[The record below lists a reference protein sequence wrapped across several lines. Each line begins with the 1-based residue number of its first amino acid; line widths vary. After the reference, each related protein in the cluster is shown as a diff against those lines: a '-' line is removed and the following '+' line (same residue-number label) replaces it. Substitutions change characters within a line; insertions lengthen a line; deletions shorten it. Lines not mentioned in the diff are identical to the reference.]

1 MESFMPK
8 DFDSNSHSIHN
19 IEGVDA
25 ANLMYSKI
33 YEKLDIINPND
44 KEDFSTGSHK
54 VIRI

>member
-1 MESFMPK
+1 MPK
-8 DFDSNSHSIHN
+8 DFDSNTHSIHN